1 MKLSTAI
8 SISVFVIIQ
17 NIVAHA
23 TNYYVTTVEE
33 INSAL
38 NLTQPG
44 DTITM
49 KNQVWFNVRIVFKTN
64 GTEQDSV
71 YLRAETPG
79 RVVLSGA
86 SNLRIAGNYLVVE
99 GLYFINGYSPSGAV
113 VEFRNTSEFETN
125 HSRLTNCAIVDYNP
139 PSNSTDYK
147 WISLYGTYNR
157 VDHCYIRGKRHSGT
171 TLVVWLAANPN
182 YHKIDNNYFAN
193 RPALGI
199 NGGETIRV
207 GTSDWSMYDSYT
219 LVEKNYFEECDGEI
233 EIISN
238 KSCENIYRYNTFYR
252 CDGTL
257 TLRHGNRCTVES
269 NFFIGKNK
277 SGTGGVR
284 IIGEDHKVYNNYFC
298 GLEGSGFRSA
308 LSMVNG
314 IPNSALNEYF
324 QVKNAIVAFNSFINN
339 RYNFTIGAGQSS
351 TQNLPPENCVIAN
364 NAVKGVSSPLINYE
378 DVPVNLLYEGNI
390 MFGAALGISLP
401 SGITIADPLFN
412 FADDSLWRPL
422 STSPVIGAAAGI
434 YSYVESDIDLQARTG
449 NKDVGADQNSSEPI
463 LNKPLGPDDV
473 GTTYLSIILQGPQI
487 IQVFAGEDSLYNAV
501 NASQPYDIIELA
513 TDGGIYQNYQ
523 TMVIDKPLTIQ
534 AAPNLAAKP
543 VIQND
548 VSAGISAIFELK
560 NQGALTLKNLW
571 LNGLPGNSSLI
582 LAGENP
588 AAGTYKL
595 KVENCY
601 LKDVSNGTSS
611 LFRALPGT
619 LADTILFR
627 NCLFSGSQGYGIIL
641 KDEAINSGKYNVKYF
656 EVNNSTF
663 WNISGDAINI
673 YGGDDNSSTPGPKV
687 KINHC
692 TFYNCGYN
700 GSAIMNFK
708 DVDGTEVVSSL
719 LTYSSTNNLSLILS
733 GTGSKIHYCDT
744 FDVGPLSLSRGAI
757 IGNGMLGVNP
767 LFSNPSNGNFMLA
780 GNSPVIHKAYDFYS
794 MGDLRWDPT
803 LVRTEDKIIIADDYL
818 LEQNY
823 PNPFNPST
831 RIEFS
836 LPERTYVILE
846 VFDLNGRMVNTL
858 VKEFRNAG
866 RYAVSWSPQNISSGI
881 YYYRMIT
888 GRKMITKKM
897 IYVK

>member
-1 MKLSTAI
+1 MKLLTAI
-8 SISVFVIIQ
+8 LIIFFVAIQSKSVWASNYFVTS
-17 NIVAHA
+17 VG
-23 TNYYVTTVEE
+23 E

-64 GTEQDSV
+64 GTEQDSI

-79 RVVLSGA
+79 RVVLSGE

-99 GLYFINGYSPSGAV
+99 GLYFKNGYSPSGAV

-125 HSRLTNCAIVDYNP
+125 NSRLTNCAIVDYNP

-147 WISLYGTYNR
+147 WISLYGTHNR

-171 TLVVWLAANPN
+171 TLVVWLSANPN
-182 YHKIDNNYFAN
+182 YHKIDNNYFAY

-207 GTSDWSMYDSYT
+207 GTSDWSMYNSFT
-219 LVEKNYFEECDGEI
+219 LVERNYFEECDGEI

-277 SGTGGVR
+277 SGSGGVR

-324 QVKNAIVAFNSFINN
+324 QVKNAVVAFNSFINN

-351 TQNLPPENCVIAN
+351 TQSLPPENCMIAN
-364 NAVKGVSSPLINYE
+364 NAVRGSTSPLIDYDAE
-378 DVPVNLLYEGNI
+378 PINLQYEGNI
-390 MFGAALGISLP
+390 MFGASLGINQP
-401 SGITIADPLFN
+401 TGIIIADPLFE
-412 FADDSLWRPL
+412 FAEDSLWRPM
-422 STSPVIGAAAGI
+422 STSPVIGAATGV
-434 YSYVESDIDLQARTG
+434 YSYVSSDVDLQSRPG
-449 NKDVGADQNSSEPI
+449 SKDVGADQKSSEPI
-463 LNKPLGPDDV
+463 LNRPLGPDDV
-473 GTTYLSIILQGPQI
+473 GPTYLSLILQGPQVI
-487 IQVFAGEDSLYNAV
+487 HLSAGVDSLYNAV
-501 NASQPYDIIELA
+501 NSAQPFDIIELVS
-513 TDGGIYQNYQ
+513 DGGIYLNYQ
-523 TMVIDKPLTIQ
+523 TVVINKPLTIQ
-534 AAPNLAAKP
+534 AASNLAVQP
-543 VIQND
+543 VIQNAASSGTS
-548 VSAGISAIFELK
+548 VIFELK
-560 NQGALTLKNLW
+560 NQGALILKDLQ
-571 LNGLPGNSSLI
+571 LVGLPGNSNLI
-582 LAGENP
+582 LAGGNP
-588 AAGTYKL
+588 TAGSYKL
-595 KVENCY
+595 RVENSH
-601 LKDVSNGTSS
+601 LKDIAESTSGF
-611 LFRALPGT
+611 FRALAGT
-619 LADTILFR
+619 LADTIVFR

-641 KDEAINSGKYNVKYF
+641 KDEVLSSGKYNVKYF

-663 WNISGDAINI
+663 WNISKDAINI
-673 YGGDDNSSTPGPKV
+673 YGGDDNSSTPGPILKV
-687 KINHC
+687 NHC
-692 TFYNCGYN
+692 TFYNCGYD
-700 GSAIMNFK
+700 GSSILNFT
-708 DVDGTEVVSSL
+708 DVDGSEVVSSL
-719 LTYSSTNNLSLILS
+719 LTFSPTNNFSLILS
-733 GTGSKIHYCDT
+733 GPGSKIHYCDT
-744 FDVGPLSLSRGAI
+744 FNVGPVSLNRGAVT
-757 IGNGMLGVNP
+757 GNGMLGVDP
-767 LFSNPSNGNFMLA
+767 LFSDPANGNFMLA

-794 MGDLRWDPT
+794 MGDLRWDPL
-803 LVRTEDKIIIADDYL
+803 LVTVEDEVQVVKEYL

-831 RIEFS
+831 RVEFT

-846 VFDLNGRMVNTL
+846 IFDLNGRVIDTL
-858 VKEFRNAG
+858 IKDFRNAG
-866 RYAVSWSPQNISSGI
+866 RYYINWSPQDISSGI
-881 YYYRMIT
+881 YYYRMIA
-888 GRKMITKKM
+888 GNNIISKKM
-897 IYVK
+897 IYLK